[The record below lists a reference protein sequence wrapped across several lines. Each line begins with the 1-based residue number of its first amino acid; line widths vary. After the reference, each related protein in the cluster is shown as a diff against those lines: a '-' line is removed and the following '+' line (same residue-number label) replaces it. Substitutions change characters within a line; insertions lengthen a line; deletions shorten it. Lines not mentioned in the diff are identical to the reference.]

1 MPPIVTTPAG
11 FARET
16 HDINGTE
23 TVLLVGGCGPAL
35 VILHGTGTFP
45 GFAFA
50 KDLART
56 YRVLIPFHA
65 NFGESGDN
73 PAIATVEDHVLHYM
87 DLFDRLGLERFILCG
102 FSFGG
107 WLAAAFAIRQPQRI
121 AKLVLAAPA
130 GLRVDSALPPNLFD
144 MSPQEVPAYLTYDP
158 MVAVSY
164 FPKISDPNFD
174 AQLGR
179 EMRGLARALENAPDG
194 DPVLARWGHRI
205 TMHTLLLWGAED
217 RLVPVAQALHW
228 EKLLPNSL
236 IAYVP
241 GAGHLL
247 FEERPEDSLRA
258 LRDFLDT

>member
-1 MPPIVTTPAG
+1 MAPIVPTPAG
-11 FARET
+11 FTRET

-23 TVLLVGGCGPAL
+23 TVLLAGGSGPTL
-35 VILHGTGTFP
+35 VFLHGTGTFP

-50 KDLART
+50 EELARSH
-56 YRVLIPFHA
+56 RVLIPFHA

-73 PAIATVEDHVLHYM
+73 PAIASVEDHVLHYM
-87 DLFDRLGLERFILCG
+87 DLFDRLGLDRFTLSG

-130 GLRVDSALPPNLFD
+130 GLRVDAAPPPDLFA
-144 MSPQEVPAYLTYDP
+144 MAPQEVPAYLTHDP

-164 FPKISDPNFD
+164 FPKTPDPAFD

-179 EMRGLARALENAPDG
+179 EMRGLARALEAAPGG

-205 TMHTLLLWGAED
+205 AMPTLLLWGAED
-217 RLVPVAQALHW
+217 RLVPVAQAPHW
-228 EKLLPNSL
+228 QRLLPDAR

-258 LRDFLDT
+258 LRTFLDT